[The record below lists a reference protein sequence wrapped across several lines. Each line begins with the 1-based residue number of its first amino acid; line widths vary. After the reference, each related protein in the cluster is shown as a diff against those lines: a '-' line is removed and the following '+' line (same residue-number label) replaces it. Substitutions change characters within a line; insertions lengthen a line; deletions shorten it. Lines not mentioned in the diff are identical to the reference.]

1 MSVLNLGARAATAYD
16 FLDPHQ
22 DGSQD
27 IPVFH
32 FESIEMATEN
42 FSNSN
47 KLGQGGFGAVYK
59 VPLANKLH
67 DFPKNLNL
75 SQLSFKL
82 IKFMVNQFQGILPRG
97 QEIAVKRLS
106 NNSGQGIEEFTN
118 EVILIAKLQHRNLVR
133 LLGYCIE
140 DDEMLLVYEYMP
152 NKSLDFLL
160 FGLSIVTKI
169 LLF

>member
-32 FESIEMATEN
+32 FESIEMATAN

-67 DFPKNLNL
+67 DFQKHLNL
-75 SQLSFKL
+75 SQLSFK
-82 IKFMVNQFQGILPRG
+82 INKIYG
-97 QEIAVKRLS
+97 
-106 NNSGQGIEEFTN
+106 NSISGHST
-118 EVILIAKLQHRNLVR
+118 
-133 LLGYCIE
+133 
-140 DDEMLLVYEYMP
+140 
-152 NKSLDFLL
+152 
-160 FGLSIVTKI
+160 
-169 LLF
+169 